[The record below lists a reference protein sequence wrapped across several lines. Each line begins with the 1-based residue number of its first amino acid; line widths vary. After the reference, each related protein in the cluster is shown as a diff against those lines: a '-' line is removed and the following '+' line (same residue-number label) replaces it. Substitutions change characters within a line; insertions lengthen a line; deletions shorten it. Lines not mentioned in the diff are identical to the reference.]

1 MWRRRA
7 PCPRQQI
14 ASALSK
20 QGGTWGCAGGD
31 LVSGSAR
38 RWMAIIQRLRSLLL
52 SIENNLPKTKR
63 VVCSACRFYELNL
76 DYARSADSILL
87 LAYV

>member
-1 MWRRRA
+1 
-7 PCPRQQI
+7 
-14 ASALSK
+14 
-20 QGGTWGCAGGD
+20 
-31 LVSGSAR
+31 
-38 RWMAIIQRLRSLLL
+38 MAIIQRLRSLLL